1 MLIKEVKEFF
11 KRMPEDTNYL
21 GMKLLSDVFFRM
33 NSSDKASK
41 NIITNLDGF
50 SVHNIQI
57 IESVDMLNSVFTS
70 DDKVNSRMKIS
81 LSCQEMIMA
90 HEFGHL
96 LLDLFSDS
104 KLPKEYMEVNHDVQ
118 NKLVSNFPFVSLE
131 LSNYSDIIYEKLISN
146 IEEPMEFIK
155 RNPFEL
161 SKFFQKYE
169 DVTENDYI
177 SSIIGDYLI
186 YMSNFDIES
195 YGYNKISNIIDG
207 SFHGTN
213 PFLEFYGNS
222 NIFPILTSREEEYF
236 LEDLNGKYFAGFEE
250 QFADYLVMKLY
261 NDRLYSYIDKLKSFI
276 GEEWFIM
283 MDNYYEMI
291 SIKVFE
297 KAKSYRK

>member
-50 SVHNIQI
+50 SAHNIQI

-118 NKLVSNFPFVSLE
+118 NKLVYNFSRISLE
-131 LSNYSDIIYEKLISN
+131 LSNYCNIIYEKLISN
-146 IEEPMEFIK
+146 IEEPMDFIR
-155 RNPFEL
+155 RNPLEL